1 MMKYQLI
8 VLIVLSFCILIN
20 CSQNTNLSRFKE
32 EESFMSEASYGEMKL
47 FLEGKTK
54 YASLSK
60 EVKLYYL
67 EKEHYLLV
75 LRELIPLLKKGLLSD
90 EEFSQLLKESSI
102 IHIKDLLKDNQ
113 TIPEELKHNYIEN
126 VDETDK
132 VLTSKIKSDF
142 IITDW
147 IDYNHTRGYDFIFEG
162 KENGFDIQITK
173 SKDYP
178 KVFWHIQLICSNIL
192 NTSNNSYTFTFD
204 AYSTNSFSLDTAIQ
218 SHNDYRDY
226 AFQNKKFTIISDGQ
240 WHTYQYSFRGNQD
253 VDDLMLIFKPG
264 LAPVNT
270 FLQVKNISI
279 KKEIKK

>member
-178 KVFWHIQLICSNIL
+178 KVFWHIQLIFSNVL
-192 NTSNNSYTFTFD
+192 Y
-204 AYSTNSFSLDTAIQ
+204 
-218 SHNDYRDY
+218 H
-226 AFQNKKFTIISDGQ
+226 K
-240 WHTYQYSFRGNQD
+240 
-253 VDDLMLIFKPG
+253 
-264 LAPVNT
+264 
-270 FLQVKNISI
+270 
-279 KKEIKK
+279 